1 MVRVPEVPPV
11 PDERLALA
19 AMNSPRPTIM
29 LLASLPVAAAV
40 SVTAGCHGRV
50 ATAAVTHRL
59 MADQK
64 AEKKLSTLR
73 EAHEAFYAGLN
84 EMCLGNADALLAVW
98 SRSADASDFGPDGL
112 KHVGWQAVEAQFR
125 KEAAMKMGGSIS
137 CEDARF
143 VEGEGWGIS
152 TCTEVGRGMTI
163 DGKVTD
169 IRFRST
175 NVFRKEGKEWRL
187 VHHHTDPAKPLAAPL
202 K

>member
-1 MVRVPEVPPV
+1 MELP
-11 PDERLALA
+11 RLT
-19 AMNSPRPTIM
+19 SV
-29 LLASLPVAAAV
+29 LLASLSVAVGA
-40 SVTAGCHGRV
+40 SGGCHGRV
-50 ATAAVTHRL
+50 ATAAISHRL

-73 EAHEAFYAGLN
+73 EAHEAFYAGIN

-125 KEAAMKMGGSIS
+125 KEAAMKMGGSVS

-143 VEGEGWGIS
+143 VEGDGWGIS

-175 NVFRKEGKEWRL
+175 NVFRKEGQEWRL
-187 VHHHTDPAKPLAAPL
+187 VHHHTDLAAPL
-202 K
+202 STAK